1 MIESP
6 LSPTPT
12 PTPKS
17 SGHAAAW
24 RAATIA
30 CLVVFAIVAATGMS
44 LYEQLTAQI
53 RHLQTKLQTT
63 AQVKFIAVLLDDR
76 GAPALLVTMDPQDK
90 ALQIQRLNSV
100 VEGREDTMQ
109 IWALSSVSSTT
120 SSSSATAGDKPRSM
134 GILGSK
140 VKTLRIPALEKD
152 LVGITQLAVSVE
164 DKGGVADAQ
173 GPRLPYLFQG
183 AWVQKAL

>member
-6 LSPTPT
+6 APSLPSPS
-12 PTPKS
+12 PKS
-17 SGHAAAW
+17 SGNATAW

-44 LYEQLTAQI
+44 MYEQLTAQI

-63 AQVKFIAVLLDDR
+63 PQVKFISVLLDDE
-76 GAPALLVTMDPQDK
+76 GAPALLVTLDPQDK
-90 ALQIQRLNSV
+90 ALQVQRLNAV

-109 IWALSSVSSTT
+109 IWALSP
-120 SSSSATAGDKPRSM
+120 ATAGDKPRSL

-140 VKTLRIPALEKD
+140 VKTLRIPVVEKD
-152 LVGITQLAVSVE
+152 LVNVTQLAISVE

>member
-6 LSPTPT
+6 SAPLSVPS
-12 PTPKS
+12 PKS
-17 SGHAAAW
+17 SGNATAW

-30 CLVVFAIVAATGMS
+30 CLVVFAILAATGMS
-44 LYEQLTAQI
+44 MYEQLTAQI

-63 AQVKFIAVLLDDR
+63 PQVKFIAVLLDDK
-76 GAPALLVTMDPQDK
+76 GAAALLVTLDPQDK
-90 ALQIQRLNSV
+90 ALQVQRLNAV

-109 IWALSSVSSTT
+109 IWALSSSP
-120 SSSSATAGDKPRSM
+120 ADKPRSL

-140 VKTLRIPALEKD
+140 VKTLRIPVVEKD
-152 LVGITQLAVSVE
+152 LAGITQLAISVE
-164 DKGGVADAQ
+164 NKGGVADAQ

>member
-1 MIESP
+1 MIETSP
-6 LSPTPT
+6 PPNPT
-12 PTPKS
+12 
-17 SGHAAAW
+17 GHAFAW

-30 CLVVFAIVAATGMS
+30 CLVIFAIVAATGMS
-44 LYEQLTAQI
+44 MYEQLTAQI
-53 RHLQTKLQTT
+53 RHLQTKLQAT
-63 AQVKFIAVLLDDR
+63 AQVKFVAVLLDDK

-90 ALQIQRLNSV
+90 ALQVQRLNGV

-109 IWALSSVSSTT
+109 IWALSATT
-120 SSSSATAGDKPRSM
+120 PGDKPRSL

-140 VKTLRIPALEKD
+140 VKTLRIPAVEKD
-152 LVGITQLAVSVE
+152 LIGITQLAISVE
-164 DKGGVADAQ
+164 EKGGVADAK

>member
-12 PTPKS
+12 PTSKS
-17 SGHAAAW
+17 FGHAAAW

-53 RHLQTKLQTT
+53 RHLQTKLQAT
-63 AQVKFIAVLLDDR
+63 AQVKFIAVLLDDKD
-76 GAPALLVTMDPQDK
+76 APALLVTVDPQDK
-90 ALQIQRLNSV
+90 ALQVQRLNSV

-109 IWALSSVSSTT
+109 IWALS
-120 SSSSATAGDKPRSM
+120 ATAGNKPRSL

-140 VKTLRIPALEKD
+140 VKTLRIPVLEKD

-173 GPRLPYLFQG
+173 GPRLPYLFRG

>member
-1 MIESP
+1 MIETSP
-6 LSPTPT
+6 PTNPN
-12 PTPKS
+12 
-17 SGHAAAW
+17 GHAFAW

-44 LYEQLTAQI
+44 MYEQLTAQI
-53 RHLQTKLQTT
+53 RHLQTKLQST
-63 AQVKFIAVLLDDR
+63 AQVKFIAVLLDDK
-76 GAPALLVTMDPQDK
+76 GAAALLVTLDPQDK
-90 ALQIQRLNSV
+90 ALQVQRLNSV

-109 IWALSSVSSTT
+109 IWALSSTT
-120 SSSSATAGDKPRSM
+120 SVDTPRSL

-140 VKTLRIPALEKD
+140 VKTLRIPVVEKD
-152 LVGITQLAVSVE
+152 VVGITQLAVSVE
-164 DKGGVADAQ
+164 NKGGVSDAQ

>member
-6 LSPTPT
+6 APSLPLPSPKP
-12 PTPKS
+12 
-17 SGHAAAW
+17 SGNATAW

-30 CLVVFAIVAATGMS
+30 CLVVFAILAATGMS
-44 LYEQLTAQI
+44 MYEQLTAQI

-63 AQVKFIAVLLDDR
+63 PQVKFIAVLLDDK
-76 GAPALLVTMDPQDK
+76 GAPALLVTLDPQDK
-90 ALQIQRLNSV
+90 ALQVQRLNAV

-109 IWALSSVSSTT
+109 IWALSSPAGT
-120 SSSSATAGDKPRSM
+120 SPADKPRSL

-140 VKTLRIPALEKD
+140 VKTLRIPVVEKD
-152 LVGITQLAVSVE
+152 LVGVTQLAISVE
-164 DKGGVADAQ
+164 NKGGVADAQ

>member
-6 LSPTPT
+6 SAPLPSSS
-12 PTPKS
+12 PKS
-17 SGHAAAW
+17 SGNATAW

-30 CLVVFAIVAATGMS
+30 CLVVFAILAATGMS
-44 LYEQLTAQI
+44 MYEQLTAQI
-53 RHLQTKLQTT
+53 RHLQTKLQSTP
-63 AQVKFIAVLLDDR
+63 QVKFIAVLLDEK
-76 GAPALLVTMDPQDK
+76 GAPALLVTLDPQDK
-90 ALQIQRLNSV
+90 ALQVQRLNSV

-109 IWALSSVSSTT
+109 IWALSSSP
-120 SSSSATAGDKPRSM
+120 SAAPSDKPRSL

-140 VKTLRIPALEKD
+140 VKTLRIPVAEKD
-152 LVGITQLAVSVE
+152 LAGVTQLAISVE
-164 DKGGVADAQ
+164 NKGGVADTQ